1 MKKFIGILVI
11 SFFFTL
17 IVNSPTLNVH
27 AANNW
32 NYNGITV
39 SKQSPQPENSSI
51 KLTANVSGTTSELQ
65 YKFVWMTD
73 NWKKWGV
80 IKDFSTNKS
89 VDWNAPA
96 DNYTLFVD
104 VKDPSGKINTKT
116 LDYKIDPIWWN
127 KGITANWV
135 SPQPGKSALKLTANV
150 SGNTSG
156 LQYKFVWMADNWK
169 RWGVIRDFNSANNVL
184 WNAPVG
190 SYTLFMDAK
199 DSRGRISTKTLNI
212 TSNWNYNGITAN
224 KQSPQPENSS
234 INLTANVSGT
244 TSELQYKFVWMT
256 DNWKKWGVIKDFS
269 TNKSVDW
276 NAPADNYTLF
286 VDVKDPSGKINT
298 KTLNYKINPI
308 WWNNG
313 IITNKR
319 SPQPENS
326 SIKLTANVSGT
337 TSELQYKFV
346 WMTDNWKKWGVIKDF
361 STDKSVDWIAPA
373 GNYTLFIDVKG
384 PRGRISTKTLNYK
397 INPIWWNNGIIT
409 NKRSPQ
415 PENSSIKLTAN
426 VSGTTSELQYK
437 FVWMTDNW
445 KKWGVIKDFSTDK
458 SVDWIAPAG
467 NYTLFIDVKGP
478 RGRISTK
485 TLNYKIDPIWWNNGI
500 TLDRENTQRLGTT
513 FKLAAD
519 VSGNTAGLRY
529 KFVWMMYNWEKWGV
543 IKNFSATNNASWK
556 PTEPGNYTLFLD
568 IEGPCG
574 RIVTKTQ
581 DVYITL
587 STPLHGIDVS
597 DWQKDINWQAV
608 KDSRKVQFAMIRSG
622 WSTGID
628 GNETDR
634 KFYQNVKN
642 AKAVGMPI
650 GVYHYSYAKTP
661 PEARDEAKYCLS
673 IIKGH
678 KFDYPIVFDIE
689 EPRMEKL
696 GKDTLTNIVKAFCDT
711 ISEAGYYAAFY
722 ANPHW
727 LNNLLNAEELVKKY
741 DLWLAHWGVD
751 SPSRKCGIWQY
762 TSEGS
767 VPGIVG
773 HVDLDYAYKD
783 YPTIMR
789 SLRRN
794 GY

>member
-96 DNYTLFVD
+96 NNYTLFVD

-116 LDYKIDPIWWN
+116 LDYKIDPIWLN

-156 LQYKFVWMADNWK
+156 LQYKFVWMTDNWK
-169 RWGVIRDFNSANNVL
+169 KWGVIRDFNSVNNVL

-190 SYTLFMDAK
+190 NYTLFMDVK

-212 TSNWNYNGITAN
+212 NSNWNYNGITAN

-234 INLTANVSGT
+234 INLTANVSGNT
-244 TSELQYKFVWMT
+244 TGLQYKFVWMT
-256 DNWKKWGVIKDFS
+256 DNWKKWGVIKHFS
-269 TNKSVDW
+269 TDNNILW
-276 NAPADNYTLF
+276 NAPAGNYTLF

-326 SIKLTANVSGT
+326 SIKLTADVSGT
-337 TSELQYKFV
+337 TS
-346 WMTDNWKKWGVIKDF
+346 G
-361 STDKSVDWIAPA
+361 
-373 GNYTLFIDVKG
+373 
-384 PRGRISTKTLNYK
+384 
-397 INPIWWNNGIIT
+397 
-409 NKRSPQ
+409 
-415 PENSSIKLTAN
+415 
-426 VSGTTSELQYK
+426 LQYK

-519 VSGNTAGLRY
+519 VSGTTSGLRY

-650 GVYHYSYAKTP
+650 GVYHYSYARTVE
-661 PEARDEAKYCLS
+661 EARDEAKYCLS

-696 GKDTLTNIVKAFCDT
+696 GKRTLTDIVKAFCNT
-711 ISEAGYYAAFY
+711 IESAGYYAAFY
-722 ANPHW
+722 ASPHW
-727 LNNLLNAEELVKKY
+727 LNNFLYSDELLNRY

-773 HVDLDYAYKD
+773 NVDLDYAYKD

-789 SLRRN
+789 NLRRN

>member
-17 IVNSPTLNVH
+17 IVSGPTLNVH

-51 KLTANVSGTTSELQ
+51 KLTADVSGTTS
-65 YKFVWMTD
+65 
-73 NWKKWGV
+73 
-80 IKDFSTNKS
+80 
-89 VDWNAPA
+89 
-96 DNYTLFVD
+96 
-104 VKDPSGKINTKT
+104 
-116 LDYKIDPIWWN
+116 
-127 KGITANWV
+127 
-135 SPQPGKSALKLTANV
+135 
-150 SGNTSG
+150 
-156 LQYKFVWMADNWK
+156 
-169 RWGVIRDFNSANNVL
+169 
-184 WNAPVG
+184 
-190 SYTLFMDAK
+190 
-199 DSRGRISTKTLNI
+199 
-212 TSNWNYNGITAN
+212 
-224 KQSPQPENSS
+224 
-234 INLTANVSGT
+234 
-244 TSELQYKFVWMT
+244 
-256 DNWKKWGVIKDFS
+256 
-269 TNKSVDW
+269 
-276 NAPADNYTLF
+276 
-286 VDVKDPSGKINT
+286 
-298 KTLNYKINPI
+298 
-308 WWNNG
+308 
-313 IITNKR
+313 
-319 SPQPENS
+319 
-326 SIKLTANVSGT
+326 
-337 TSELQYKFV
+337 
-346 WMTDNWKKWGVIKDF
+346 
-361 STDKSVDWIAPA
+361 
-373 GNYTLFIDVKG
+373 
-384 PRGRISTKTLNYK
+384 
-397 INPIWWNNGIIT
+397 
-409 NKRSPQ
+409 
-415 PENSSIKLTAN
+415 
-426 VSGTTSELQYK
+426 
-437 FVWMTDNW
+437 
-445 KKWGVIKDFSTDK
+445 
-458 SVDWIAPAG
+458 
-467 NYTLFIDVKGP
+467 
-478 RGRISTK
+478 
-485 TLNYKIDPIWWNNGI
+485 
-500 TLDRENTQRLGTT
+500 
-513 FKLAAD
+513 
-519 VSGNTAGLRY
+519 GLRY

-568 IEGPCG
+568 IEGPYG

-789 SLRRN
+789 NLRRN

>member
-1 MKKFIGILVI
+1 
-11 SFFFTL
+11 
-17 IVNSPTLNVH
+17 
-27 AANNW
+27 
-32 NYNGITV
+32 
-39 SKQSPQPENSSI
+39 
-51 KLTANVSGTTSELQ
+51 
-65 YKFVWMTD
+65 
-73 NWKKWGV
+73 
-80 IKDFSTNKS
+80 
-89 VDWNAPA
+89 
-96 DNYTLFVD
+96 
-104 VKDPSGKINTKT
+104 
-116 LDYKIDPIWWN
+116 
-127 KGITANWV
+127 
-135 SPQPGKSALKLTANV
+135 
-150 SGNTSG
+150 
-156 LQYKFVWMADNWK
+156 
-169 RWGVIRDFNSANNVL
+169 
-184 WNAPVG
+184 
-190 SYTLFMDAK
+190 
-199 DSRGRISTKTLNI
+199 
-212 TSNWNYNGITAN
+212 
-224 KQSPQPENSS
+224 
-234 INLTANVSGT
+234 
-244 TSELQYKFVWMT
+244 
-256 DNWKKWGVIKDFS
+256 
-269 TNKSVDW
+269 
-276 NAPADNYTLF
+276 
-286 VDVKDPSGKINT
+286 
-298 KTLNYKINPI
+298 
-308 WWNNG
+308 
-313 IITNKR
+313 
-319 SPQPENS
+319 
-326 SIKLTANVSGT
+326 
-337 TSELQYKFV
+337 
-346 WMTDNWKKWGVIKDF
+346 
-361 STDKSVDWIAPA
+361 
-373 GNYTLFIDVKG
+373 
-384 PRGRISTKTLNYK
+384 
-397 INPIWWNNGIIT
+397 
-409 NKRSPQ
+409 
-415 PENSSIKLTAN
+415 
-426 VSGTTSELQYK
+426 
-437 FVWMTDNW
+437 MTDNW

>member
-256 DNWKKWGVIKDFS
+256 DNWKKWGVIKHFS
-269 TNKSVDW
+269 TDNNILW
-276 NAPADNYTLF
+276 NAPAGNYTLF

-326 SIKLTANVSGT
+326 SIKLTADVSGT
-337 TSELQYKFV
+337 TS
-346 WMTDNWKKWGVIKDF
+346 G
-361 STDKSVDWIAPA
+361 
-373 GNYTLFIDVKG
+373 
-384 PRGRISTKTLNYK
+384 
-397 INPIWWNNGIIT
+397 
-409 NKRSPQ
+409 
-415 PENSSIKLTAN
+415 
-426 VSGTTSELQYK
+426 LQYK